1 MNGFIKRT
9 MTVAFLGGLVVLA
22 GCACCEKKLPCDLYD
37 NCWPD
42 RYSYQAAMSV
52 KAAFGAQVFD
62 GHILDQT
69 VWTYMFKTSPEGAPT
84 ADLTADGLSH
94 LAYLARRRPC
104 PDPKIWLQTA
114 QDVVYDPEHPEKLA
128 ADRAKLDNDR
138 REAILRY
145 LGAETAGRPVAFV
158 VDVHDAPTP
167 GYFSTP
173 YGIAVQRH
181 YNNFQGALP
190 SGAVGGAGSGAS
202 TPR

>member
-9 MTVAFLGGLVVLA
+9 MTGAYLGGLVALA
-22 GCACCEKKLPCDLYD
+22 GCCGVDKKLPCDCYD
-37 NCWPD
+37 NCWPN
-42 RYSYQAAMSV
+42 RYNYQAAMSV
-52 KAAFGAQVFD
+52 NAAFGAQVFN

-69 VWTYMFKTSPEGAPT
+69 IWTYMFKTSPEGAAT
-84 ADLTADGLSH
+84 AELTPDGLQH
-94 LAYLARRRPC
+94 LSYLTRRRPC
-104 PDPKIWLQTA
+104 PDPHVWLQTA

-128 ADRAKLDNDR
+128 ADRAKLDTDR

-145 LGAETAGRPVAFV
+145 LNAETAARQVAWT

-173 YGIAVQRH
+173 YGIAVQKH

-190 SGAVGGAGSGAS
+190 INAVGAAGTGAS

>member
-9 MTVAFLGGLVVLA
+9 IAVAYLGSLVAFA
-22 GCACCEKKLPCDLYD
+22 GCCCEKKHLCDLYD

-42 RYSYQAAMSV
+42 RYQYQAAMSV
-52 KAAFGAQVFD
+52 NAAFGAQVFN

-69 VWTYMFKTSPEGAPT
+69 IWTYQFKTVDGKAT
-84 ADLTADGLSH
+84 AELTPDGLQH

-104 PDPKIWLQTA
+104 PDCKIWLQTA
-114 QDVVYDPEHPEKLA
+114 QDVVYDPEQPEKLA
-128 ADRAKLDNDR
+128 VDRAKLDNDR
-138 REAILRY
+138 KDAILRY
-145 LGAETAGRPVAFV
+145 LNAETAARPMAFT
-158 VDVHDAPTP
+158 VDIHDAPTP

-173 YGIAVQRH
+173 YGIAVQKH

-190 SGAVGGAGSGAS
+190 SGSVGGAGSGAS

>member
-9 MTVAFLGGLVVLA
+9 LTIACLGSLTALA
-22 GCACCEKKLPCDLYD
+22 GCCCGEKKHLCDLYD
-37 NCWPD
+37 QCWPD
-42 RYSYQAAMSV
+42 RYDYQAAMSV
-52 KAAFGAQVFD
+52 NAGFGAQVFN

-69 VWTYMFKTSPEGAPT
+69 IWTYMFKSGT
-84 ADLTADGLSH
+84 ADLTPDGQQH

-104 PDPKIWLQTA
+104 PDGKIWLQTA
-114 QDVVYDPEHPEKLA
+114 QDVVFDPEQPEKLA
-128 ADRAKLDNDR
+128 TDRSKLDSDR

-145 LGAETAGRPVAFV
+145 LNAETAGRTVVAFT

-173 YGIAVQRH
+173 YGIAIQKH
-181 YNNFQGALP
+181 YNNFDGKLP
-190 SGAVGGAGSGAS
+190 SNAVGGAGSGAS